1 MRCRDTFRDD
11 RGLMLALEDE
21 TVLRWLDLVRQSKRQ
36 LLDREISNLVAEVWL
51 N

>member
-11 RGLMLALEDE
+11 RGLVLPLEDRA
-21 TVLRWLDLVRQSKRQ
+21 VLRWLDLVRQNRRES
-36 LLDREISNLVAEVWL
+36 LDREFRELVAEVWL